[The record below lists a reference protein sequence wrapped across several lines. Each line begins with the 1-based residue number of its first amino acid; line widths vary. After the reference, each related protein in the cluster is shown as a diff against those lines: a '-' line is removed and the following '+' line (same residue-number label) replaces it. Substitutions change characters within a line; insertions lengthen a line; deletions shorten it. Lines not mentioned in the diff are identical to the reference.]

1 MQPGYGFRVVAS
13 APLWQRLAVLAPALV
28 VGAGIVVGSF
38 MLLARAF
45 AQNVRES
52 GHRRLIYAGFVALL
66 GIVALLTYLGVQ
78 LPREGG

>member
-1 MQPGYGFRVVAS
+1 MVAS

-38 MLLARAF
+38 MLLARAL

>member
-1 MQPGYGFRVVAS
+1 MLA
-13 APLWQRLAVLAPALV
+13 ATPLWQRLTVLAPVLV
-28 VGAGIVVGSF
+28 IGAGIVVGTF
-38 MLLARAF
+38 ILLARAL

-52 GHRRLIYAGFVALL
+52 GHKRLIYAGFVALL